1 MLRASRDDCA
11 SRDGGQQGSGNA
23 HHAPRNHHGRH
34 GVGYA
39 SCADSKRRSDAPL
52 RCPPADND
60 IHPQAPSRPSSREGW
75 GGAPNKQLFLYRQR
89 RNFFT
94 AKSRSFYRRGGCRH
108 ARHDGGDGGDRK
120 EENSFSDCRHRQP
133 RQGEADSHSH
143 GFLYLLHP
151 LIDAINSG
159 QNAQSALRK
168 Q

>member
-23 HHAPRNHHGRH
+23 HHAPRNHHGQH
-34 GVGYA
+34 GVGYG

-60 IHPQAPSRPSSREGW
+60 IHPQAPSRPSPREGW
-75 GGAPNKQLFLYRQR
+75 GGAPNKQLFFYRQR
-89 RNFFT
+89 RIFFT
-94 AKSRSFYRRGGCRH
+94 ANGRFFYRRGGCRH
-108 ARHDGGDGGDRK
+108 ARHDGGDGGDGK

-133 RQGEADSHSH
+133 RQGEVDSHSH
-143 GFLYLLHP
+143 GFLYLYHS

-159 QNAQSALRK
+159 
-168 Q
+168 